1 MRSMFLNMKE
11 GISQAE
17 RWFDTLVPEYVSID
31 SREIPDFIK
40 FITDLSEKVYYYN
53 LHNEVDGTWADFF
66 SEDPNILAVLISRF
80 NLQGIIEEFEVRKA
94 KIIEA
99 ETDEDVLKALISL
112 FRFILQIATDL
123 HMIRQR
129 FIGTRSYGEMTEITT
144 NIDEIENEVSQLS
157 LYYTEAAR
165 EFGFERDFDF
175 SHFRFNSRNAD
186 TETRVFISGN
196 TIKERIENAME
207 FFVKLFDEFNSKFSI
222 LVKTTL
228 NYVNKTALTE
238 KRFAPQLALFIT
250 FLELYAY
257 LKKQINGI
265 TRRHLDFY
273 FKEIL
278 GIPTESSSPD
288 VVHLLFEP
296 EAQVK
301 SLKLL
306 STDVLNA
313 EIPGNEE
320 PLVYKLENE
329 FIVTNAKVAELKT
342 IAVSDYKQILAPEK
356 QFRDVN
362 EVQVFKANNPVFN
375 PAAFQKKK
383 TETNSWPVLG
393 EDQHELAGNLRVMED
408 AEIGMILA
416 SPLFYQTEGERSFT
430 LSLELKTNPG
440 FSLKKYIS
448 NFSQITRKR
457 EDTVIHE
464 LFSSAFVIDYTS
476 TTGWEPVGLYTV
488 VVDLEKQSKT
498 ILKINF
504 VLTPAH
510 KAMDVFNP
518 EVHQLK
524 CSSAFPMLRFS
535 LNNFAEHHPYSFLR
549 ETLLD
554 RVTVNVQVKGFKAL
568 KMQNNIGP
576 LSPVIPFQ
584 PFGPQPSVGSFL
596 DIKNTNVFNRYTK
609 DFSFDI
615 EWLDLPR
622 DKKGFEDYYKGYGVP
637 YNNDIFTVGLSALHG
652 GVYNPPLPLQQ
663 KFRLFNTKHNSDELV
678 NKTSIEEV
686 DFKLIEFLNKACL
699 SDETTVVDTYFKE
712 GAVRLELSS
721 PSGAFGHKLFPQV
734 FPKTVL
740 NNAKRFRK
748 KLPLPNQPY
757 IPVIKSISVDYE
769 LEYSENFKNES
780 TGGTNSLQVFHCYPF
795 GYQRIFPGSEK
806 KNYYF
811 MPQFEDAGNLCIGL
825 TNVEPGSVLSL
836 LFQMEEKNFH
846 HTLHEP
852 AAIKWSYLESNSWV
866 ELKGRDVLLSDH
878 TNNFINS
885 GIVRLRMPAEIFTG
899 NTILSEGLFWLRA
912 SCEKLSAVQA
922 NVVAI
927 STNGMTAVRVSEI
940 DGFKNTF
947 LRLEPGM
954 IKGFARTTPGI
965 QSVWQLF
972 PSYGGKLR
980 ESNDKYY
987 VRVSE
992 RLRHKQRPVQI
1003 RDIIQVILEKFPQIL
1018 IVKCFSTEDE
1028 NLMVLPGIN
1037 LNIVLIPR
1045 ERDDGSFI
1053 SEQPKVS
1060 HAILFQVKNF
1070 IQQLISPFV
1079 QIEVGNAVYEKIKV
1093 ICKVMFTDSAG
1104 RDYGALSRQLTADI
1118 NRFIA
1123 PWLHGESAEIKIG
1136 SRIYTTDLQM
1146 FIKTRPYVGY
1156 ITGFSVVHFYNI
1168 KNVVANEL
1176 EAEIEDSAVDQQD
1189 YISGSTPAAVL
1200 IPSSAHIITVLNEP
1214 EFAEPYPAGISNFY
1228 IGEEFLVSGKQ
1239 ENVKEQPE
1247 NKTEEP
1253 EAEEELFSLII
1264 PHTIN

>member
-40 FITDLSEKVYYYN
+40 FITDLSERVYYYN
-53 LHNEVDGTWADFF
+53 LQNEVAGTWSDFF

-80 NLQGIIEEFEVRKA
+80 NLQGIVEEFEGRKQ

-99 ETDEDVLKALISL
+99 ETDEDVLKALVSL
-112 FRFILQIATDL
+112 FRFISQIANDL

-144 NIDEIENEVSQLS
+144 NIDEIENEVTQLS

-165 EFGFERDFDF
+165 EFGLEPDIDF
-175 SHFRFNSRNAD
+175 SHFRFSSRVD
-186 TETRVFISGN
+186 SDTRVFITGN
-196 TIKERIENAME
+196 TVKERIENAMD

-228 NYVNKTALTE
+228 NYVNKAPLTE
-238 KRFAPQLALFIT
+238 KTFSPQLALFIA
-250 FLELYAY
+250 FLDLYAH
-257 LKKQINGI
+257 LRQQINGI

-273 FKEIL
+273 FKEVL
-278 GIPTESSSPD
+278 GIPSESSSPD
-288 VVHLLFEP
+288 TVHLLFDP

-301 SLKLL
+301 SVKLL
-306 STDVLNA
+306 TSDVLTA

-320 PLVYKLENE
+320 PLIYKLENE
-329 FIVTNAKVAELKT
+329 LVVTNARVAELKT

-362 EVQVFKANNPVFN
+362 EVQVYKADNPVFN
-375 PAAFQKKK
+375 PLAFQKKL
-383 TETNSWPVLG
+383 TDINSWPVLG
-393 EDQHELAGNLRVMED
+393 EDQHELAGNLRAMDD
-408 AEIGMILA
+408 AEIGAILA

-430 LSLELKTNPG
+430 LSIELRSAPG

-448 NFSQITRKR
+448 NFSQITRKK

-464 LFSSAFVIDYTS
+464 LFSSAFIIDYTALS
-476 TTGWEPVGLYTV
+476 GWEPVNLYTV
-488 VVDLEKQSKT
+488 VVELEKNAKT
-498 ILKINF
+498 TLKVHF
-504 VLTPAH
+504 VLTPANKPMAIFDADLH
-510 KAMDVFNP
+510 R
-518 EVHQLK
+518 LK
-524 CSSAFPMLRFS
+524 CSSSFPMVRLI
-535 LNNFAEHHPYSFLR
+535 LNNFAEHNPYSFLR
-549 ETLLD
+549 ETLID
-554 RVTVNVQVKGFKAL
+554 RITINVKVKGFKDL

-609 DFSFDI
+609 DFSFHM

-622 DKKGFEDYYKGYGVP
+622 DKKGFEDYYKGYGVN
-637 YNNDIFTVGLSALHG
+637 YTNDVFTVGISALQG
-652 GVYNPPLPLQQ
+652 SVYSPPLPLQQ
-663 KFRLFNTKHNSDELV
+663 KFRLFHTKPNSDELL
-678 NKTSIEEV
+678 NETDIEGV

-699 SDETTVVDTYFKE
+699 TDETTVADTYFKE

-721 PSGAFGHKLFPQV
+721 PSEAFGHKLFPQV

-769 LEYSENFKNES
+769 LEYSENFKNEADGS
-780 TGGTNSLQVFHCYPF
+780 AGGVQVFHQHPF
-795 GYQRIFPGSEK
+795 GYHKIFPDNEK

-811 MPQFEDAGNLCIGL
+811 MPQFEDSGNLCIGL
-825 TNVEPGSVLSL
+825 SNAEPGSVLSL

-846 HTLHEP
+846 HTFHQPEE
-852 AAIKWSYLESNSWV
+852 IKWSYLESNSWV

-885 GIVRLRMPAEIFTG
+885 GVVKLRLPDEIFTA
-899 NTILSEGLFWLRA
+899 NTILGEGLFWLRA
-912 SCEKLSAVQA
+912 SSKKLSSVQA

-927 STNGMTAVRVSEI
+927 SANGATAVRISEI
-940 DGFKNTF
+940 DHVKNIS

-965 QSVWQLF
+965 QNVWQLF
-972 PSYGGKLR
+972 PSYGGKVR
-980 ESNDKYY
+980 ESNDRYY

-992 RLRHKQRPVQI
+992 RLRHKQRPVQV

-1018 IVKCFSTEDE
+1018 IVKCFSTEQE
-1028 NLMVLPGIN
+1028 SLMVLPGIN
-1037 LNIVLIPR
+1037 LNIVLIPK

-1060 HAILFQVKNF
+1060 HAILFQVKSF

-1093 ICKVMFTDSAG
+1093 ICKVMFTESAG
-1104 RDYGALSRQLTADI
+1104 RDFGALSRRLTNDI
-1118 NRFIA
+1118 NQFIA
-1123 PWLHGESAEIKIG
+1123 PWLHGGSAEIKIG

-1156 ITGFSVVHFYNI
+1156 ITGFSVVHFYNT
-1168 KNVVANEL
+1168 KNVVDDEL
-1176 EAEIEDSAVDQQD
+1176 EAEITDSAVESQD

-1200 IPSSAHIITVLNEP
+1200 VPSSAHIITVLNEP
-1214 EFAEPYPAGISNFY
+1214 EFEEPQPSGIQSFY
-1228 IGEEFLVSGKQ
+1228 IGEEFLISDKQ
-1239 ENVKEQPE
+1239 ERAAEEQQAAPP
-1247 NKTEEP
+1247 EP
-1253 EAEEELFSLII
+1253 EPEEELFSLII
-1264 PHTIN
+1264 THNI